1 MNLEELLKSSTVEKK
16 PQPTTE
22 PKQSPTVTTQFPKYT
37 ETVAK
42 KPVEEQKKALSTFDK
57 FALGVY
63 NAVEKVKD
71 VTKAL
76 PGEAKKLGVK
86 KSLTSVATGVTR
98 GITALPDVARDTVD
112 MAERLVQKRIQS
124 SLPVKILKNISPEY
138 GNITDESIKKYV
150 KSESNLKA
158 GLDVFADS
166 VKEWGEKQATSA
178 EDYMKFTEEDKQ
190 NSFNQLTQSGGQM
203 VSIMLPGLG
212 AAGVAAKLGAVPKVA
227 SLYGATLSGVIES
240 GMESGQVYDTVLKET
255 GDKDKAGAAAD
266 GTFWSNVALNIAT
279 NKLSGIFDA
288 KDGGLLKRQVYTQYS
303 KNPSNVVKGITA
315 IAKITKAGA
324 QSYGAEGAQEAAQQ
338 IISNIATGR
347 VWNDGVSEAFALGG
361 IAGSAF
367 GVGGEVLGTYN
378 GNQNVMGT
386 GVIPESTP
394 GAKEEEQV
402 VNAFE
407 DVKEEPFVAEL
418 PKEDT
423 EDFLSLAEDTAILL
437 ESQDPETVAKA
448 LQLSFGLS
456 GAQSAQ
462 VLEAATN
469 INNNN
474 RQREEIATE
483 QATAQADI
491 ISRVS
496 QDALLN
502 KIKTLENDI
511 DTKTAKSTADALAA
525 YFNPK
530 KLSTEERLKIADQ
543 IANTPVARAIIEE
556 YTGTPIENSEEVLK
570 NLIAQNDVFRQTAE
584 GEIISSLLA
593 AQGAGVAQNVDTGDY
608 RRFSSGLPSW
618 IPSEFKTVAL
628 TNKVAQYFNKGTL
641 PPKSATRE
649 RALYDIIKEQID
661 ATAKFNK
668 EVRTYKISE
677 LGNGVEFNVKSNANI
692 EKATLSNI
700 EALAAVREYFTAQ
713 EVPVV
718 FVDKIRTP
726 RGTEAWGAYANG
738 VIRLSNNTTK
748 DTPEHESVHAFLD
761 LFVAPQKKDKYLSE
775 ALKSYRL
782 AHGEAKLQKEIANI
796 QKTYGEKMT
805 AEEAEA
811 LFSEEA
817 LADGFFEYVKAIKA
831 RKPAPNTLSQ
841 ILQDFYQA
849 VLDFL
854 DTMVSPNS
862 ARKLYR
868 DLSNRKKT
876 NRKAKDQSIRK
887 FVGEYEKFFAG
898 EPAPLPLVST
908 RVGGLDSE
916 QTRYYSS
923 PTREKSIGDI
933 QIKHVKEDT
942 QGIYVDE
949 YIVTSGD
956 TVIGTF
962 EDQKEATLFAENAQ
976 TLETAKNINYG
987 AVTAR
992 FENGNYVITNVEG
1005 PRARV
1010 LEEEM
1015 NLVAQMDPVPNVV
1028 IPKKYARGVNL
1039 ESFALVVEETET
1051 DFIVQPNVTQNVQM
1065 YKENLDDVYV
1075 GVAPSVLG
1083 KIDKYDI
1090 LVIKDFIN
1098 YANTGEEISK
1108 EDFAQAEKMAEALE
1122 ISMDRGIGKVAQ
1134 YFTETLQG
1142 TRKIP
1147 EKALELFN
1155 EKKMDT
1161 DTELIAEAKK
1171 YKSAEEFVS
1180 RIRGSGTQYGDYT
1193 PNLRHYG
1200 MEDYRNISELGVNPE
1215 EMVTIYR
1222 GLDNVK
1228 IKKQINDGDFVTTD
1242 FDSAASYSGRDNVVE
1257 MEVPAKTLY
1266 TDAVRDFSEE
1276 PFYTGS
1282 EYVYTKQ
1289 KISPM
1294 TKSQLT
1300 DIWNKAQGK
1309 TEMFNEKEPE
1319 KKREMSPEFKKKWES
1334 FLVTNGK
1341 LQSFGE
1347 DIVTK
1352 EPEKE
1357 FTTTRVNKESKLYK
1371 RIKESISEL
1380 EQTPEYSSTTIADE
1394 SAKAYMLLEQDKVRA
1409 KKIALGQMK
1418 KPDDIHIMSIGK
1430 AVIADAL
1437 ENKDFKTASEVSAA
1451 ISVRASEMGSEIS
1464 MLQKLDHN
1472 STEYWIKRIMQKKK
1486 ELIEKKYKIPFVE
1499 KVKSEKKETKKQI
1512 NAAFKKEMENFGK
1525 EVDSF
1530 FAKITC

>member
-1 MNLEELLKSSTVEKK
+1 MTLDELIRIGEQEKAQSKK
-16 PQPTTE
+16 PQPTAAKEAPVVTTK
-22 PKQSPTVTTQFPKYT
+22 PTTQFPKY
-37 ETVAK
+37 EATVAS
-42 KPVEEQKKALSTFDK
+42 KPPEEQKKALSSFDN
-57 FALGVY
+57 FAVGVY
-63 NAVEKVKD
+63 NTGNKIGDTIAGVY
-71 VTKAL
+71 
-76 PGEAKKLGVK
+76 GGAKKLGVK
-86 KSLTSVATGVTR
+86 KGFVSGVSAINRGLGNFPGVVSGGIDVVDRTAQKAVAYP
-98 GITALPDVARDTVD
+98 L
-112 MAERLVQKRIQS
+112 K
-124 SLPVKILKNISPEY
+124 KIAPAYSDIIDKAIKENVNILSKN
-138 GNITDESIKKYV
+138 T
-150 KSESNLKA
+150 KSGLDIFADATQKA
-158 GLDVFADS
+158 GEYLAKGSEDFA
-166 VKEWGEKQATSA
+166 
-178 EDYMKFTEEDKQ
+178 YFTEEDKQ
-190 NSFNQLTQSGGQM
+190 NSFNQLIQSGGQM
-203 VSIMLPGLG
+203 LPLMVAGMGTASAAARLG
-212 AAGVAAKLGAVPKVA
+212 AIPKISA
-227 SLYGATLSGVIES
+227 WIGSTLSGGLESSIES
-240 GMESGQVYDTVLKET
+240 KQVHDTVLKNT
-255 GDKDKAGAAAD
+255 GDKTKADSAGDA
-266 GTFWSNVALNIAT
+266 TFWANMVVNVVT
-279 NKLSGIFDA
+279 NKM
-288 KDGGLLKRQVYTQYS
+288 GGLLDAKEGGVLKRQLFEQGV
-303 KNPSNVVKGITA
+303 KNPSNLMQAINF
-315 IAKITKAGA
+315 IAKTTKNSA
-324 QSYGAEGAQEAAQQ
+324 QAFSAEGSQGGIQQ
-338 IISNIATGR
+338 VISNVATGKK
-347 VWNDGVSEAFALGG
+347 WNDGVTEAFTLEG
-361 IAGSAF
+361 IMGLPFS
-367 GVGGEVLGTYN
+367 VGGDILGTYGAN
-378 GNQNVMGT
+378 KNTMGAVGLPDIQKNT
-386 GVIPESTP
+386 QDIPEITDS
-394 GAKEEEQV
+394 
-402 VNAFE
+402 NSDAFTADAE
-407 DVKEEPFVAEL
+407 APYAAEL

-423 EDFLSLAEDTAILL
+423 EDFLSLAEDTAVLL
-437 ESQDPETVAKA
+437 ESQPPEVVARA
-448 LQLSFGLS
+448 LQYSYGLS
-456 GAQSAQ
+456 GAQSDQ

-469 INNNN
+469 INNNIK
-474 RQREEIATE
+474 QREEVVTQ
-483 QATAQADI
+483 QAEAQADI

-496 QDALLN
+496 QESLLS
-502 KIKTLENDI
+502 KIKNIENDI
-511 DTKTAKSTADALAA
+511 DTKTAKVTADALSA

-530 KLSTEERLKIADQ
+530 KLSAEERLKLADQ
-543 IANTPVARAIIEE
+543 IANTPVAKSIIEE
-556 YTGTPIENSEEVLK
+556 YTGQPIENSEEVLK
-570 NLIAQNDVFRQTAE
+570 NLTAQNDVFRQTAE
-584 GEIISSLLA
+584 GEIISSIFA
-593 AQGAGVAQNVDTGDY
+593 AQGAGIAQNVDTGDY

-618 IPSEFKTVAL
+618 IPAEFKTVAFA
-628 TNKVAQYFNKGTL
+628 NKVAQYFVKGTL
-641 PPKSATRE
+641 PPKNATRE
-649 RALYDIIKEQID
+649 RAFYDLIKEQID
-661 ATAKFNK
+661 ETAKFNK

-692 EKATLSNI
+692 EKATLPNS

-738 VIRLSNNTTK
+738 VIRFANNTTK

-782 AHGEAKLQKEIANI
+782 THGEAKLQKAIADI

-831 RKPAPNTLSQ
+831 RKPAPSTLSQ
-841 ILQDFYQA
+841 VLQDFYQA

-862 ARKLYR
+862 AKKLYR
-868 DLSNRKKT
+868 DISNRKKT

-908 RVGGLDSE
+908 RVEGLDGE
-916 QTRYYSS
+916 YTRYYSS
-923 PTREKSIGDI
+923 PTRDKSIGDI
-933 QIKHVKEDT
+933 EIKHVKDDSQEA
-942 QGIYVDE
+942 YVDE
-949 YIVTSGD
+949 FIVTSGD

-962 EDQKEATLFAENAQ
+962 EDQKEAELFAENAQ
-976 TLETAKNINYG
+976 SLDSAKNVNYG

-992 FENGNYVITNVEG
+992 LDGGNYVITNVEG

-1010 LEEEM
+1010 LEEEL

-1028 IPKKYARGVNL
+1028 IPKKYARSVDL
-1039 ESFALVVEETET
+1039 ETFALVVEETET
-1051 DFIVQPNVTQNVQM
+1051 DFIVQPNTTQNVQM
-1065 YKENLDDVYV
+1065 YKENLDDVYA

-1090 LVIKDFIN
+1090 LVMKDFIN
-1098 YANTGEEISK
+1098 YANTGEEILK

-1147 EKALELFN
+1147 EKALEMFN
-1155 EKKMDT
+1155 EK
-1161 DTELIAEAKK
+1161 
-1171 YKSAEEFVS
+1171 
-1180 RIRGSGTQYGDYT
+1180 
-1193 PNLRHYG
+1193 
-1200 MEDYRNISELGVNPE
+1200 
-1215 EMVTIYR
+1215 
-1222 GLDNVK
+1222 
-1228 IKKQINDGDFVTTD
+1228 
-1242 FDSAASYSGRDNVVE
+1242 DS
-1257 MEVPAKTLY
+1257 
-1266 TDAVRDFSEE
+1266 
-1276 PFYTGS
+1276 
-1282 EYVYTKQ
+1282 
-1289 KISPM
+1289 
-1294 TKSQLT
+1294 
-1300 DIWNKAQGK
+1300 
-1309 TEMFNEKEPE
+1309 EKEPE

-1347 DIVTK
+1347 DVVTK

-1371 RIKESISEL
+1371 RIKDSISEL
-1380 EQTPEYSSTTIADE
+1380 EETPEYSSTTIEDE
-1394 SAKAYMLLEQDKVRA
+1394 SAKAYILLEQDKVRA

-1499 KVKSEKKETKKQI
+1499 KVKLEKQNTKKQI